1 MVLIRFYTVP
11 KVMGK
16 DLESEVENAL
26 PELSEIRDHEL
37 REKVTT
43 AWVTALSEVECE
55 SFTNHR
61 RSNNPIPGKTS
72 PRAEKL
78 VPHIRDVTACVIA
91 IINQL
96 EERID
101 VGINRDRAVA
111 GALVHD
117 ISKLYE
123 FDDRELDELIPHPH
137 FAIYVLEN
145 AGISTQVQHIALAH
159 TESSRVKPRTIEA
172 ELVRLADLAAL
183 HGLFW
188 SESGSL
194 APHV

>member
-1 MVLIRFYTVP
+1 
-11 KVMGK
+11 MGDELK
-16 DLESEVENAL
+16 SEVENAL
-26 PELSEIRDHEL
+26 PELAEIRNDEL
-37 REKVTT
+37 REKVTA
-43 AWVTALSEVECE
+43 AWVTALSEVGCE
-55 SFTNHR
+55 SFTDHR
-61 RSNNPIPGKTS
+61 RSKNPIPGETS

-78 VPHIRDVTACVIA
+78 VPHIRDVTACVIGM
-91 IINQL
+91 INQL
-96 EERID
+96 EDRIG
-101 VGINRDRAVA
+101 VGINQDETVA

-123 FDDRELDELIPHPH
+123 FDDRGLDELIPHPH

-145 AGISTQVQHIALAH
+145 AGLSTQIQHIALSH
-159 TESSRVKPRTIEA
+159 TESSRVEPVTIEA

-194 APHV
+194 ASHV